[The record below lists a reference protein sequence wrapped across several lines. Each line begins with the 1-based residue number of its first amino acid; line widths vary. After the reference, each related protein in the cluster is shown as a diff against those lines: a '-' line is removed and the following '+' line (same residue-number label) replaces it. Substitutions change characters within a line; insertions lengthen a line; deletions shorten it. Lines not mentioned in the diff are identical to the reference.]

1 MKYKL
6 LIVDDD
12 PIELAQSKIIL
23 EEEGCFDVDSAEDGA
38 DAIEKV
44 KKSSADYALVLLDYQ
59 MPGKDGLETAKELLA
74 LNRRFYILMHSK
86 NTDRE
91 VIRSSFRLGAVDFLD
106 KGKNV
111 EEFVSTIRA
120 WCEKY
125 RNNRQIL
132 STDRSLS
139 NIEKLLASIN
149 LAGKSKAM
157 HAVFEKVAKYRNTI
171 ESVLILGETGT
182 GKEAVARALHKGPD
196 NLFVSINCGK
206 YSENSHL
213 LEAELFGYEKGA
225 FTGADKSEPG
235 LFEKMEGGTI
245 FVDEAHLLS
254 DSAQGKLLR
263 AFGNKKGMRL
273 KGSKEY
279 DIKCKLVFAT
289 KPNFEQMMKNGEIKE
304 DFFYRLDK
312 RKIEIPALRER
323 IDDMECLIAWITKRY
338 YEKYPSATTRTFL
351 MRTVETLKQY
361 RWPGNVRELENLVE
375 TLLEDV
381 NEPEITPDHLP
392 QKFFDK
398 TQLRADPGAI
408 KTYSEI
414 KKELEEEERSRV
426 LAILRQSEN
435 RTQAAKMMGVA
446 MSTLHGILK
455 RLGVNFPEAQEIRG
469 EARSD

>member
-12 PIELAQSKIIL
+12 PIELTQTKIIL
-23 EEEGCFDVDSAEDGA
+23 EDEGCFEVDSAKDGLE
-38 DAIEKV
+38 AIEKV
-44 KKSSADYALVLLDYQ
+44 KTSPTDYALVLLDYE
-59 MPGKDGLETAKELLA
+59 MPGKDGLETAKDLLA

-86 NTDRE
+86 NTERD
-91 VIRSSFRLGAVDFLD
+91 VVRSSFRLGAVDFLD
-106 KGKNV
+106 KGQNV
-111 EEFVSTIRA
+111 EEFVSTVRA

-132 STDRSLS
+132 CSERPLTNVEQLLS
-139 NIEKLLASIN
+139 SIN
-149 LAGKSKAM
+149 LAGKSESM
-157 HAVFEKVAKYRNTI
+157 HAVFNKVAKYRGTM
-171 ESVLILGETGT
+171 ESILILGETGT

-225 FTGADKSEPG
+225 FTGATTSEPG
-235 LFEKMEGGTI
+235 LFEKMAGGTI

-279 DIKCKLVFAT
+279 DINCKLVFAT
-289 KPNFEQMMKNGEIKE
+289 KPNFEQMMKNGTIKE

-323 IDDMECLIAWITKRY
+323 IDDMECLIAWISKRY
-338 YEKYPSATTRTFL
+338 FEKYPQAHRRTFL
-351 MRTVETLKQY
+351 MRTVETLKHY

-381 NEPEITPDHLP
+381 QDHEITPDHLP

-398 TQLRADPGAI
+398 AQLRADPGTI

-414 KKELEEEERSRV
+414 KKELENEERSRV
-426 LAILRQSEN
+426 LAVLRQSEN
-435 RTQAAKMMGVA
+435 RTQAAKRMGIA

-455 RLGVNFPEAQEIRG
+455 RLGVNFPEAQEVRG
-469 EARSD
+469 EARSS